1 MKKRIGS
8 RLYNTDTAECIAE
21 SIGLYRQRNRQTY
34 FIYDG
39 QEIKPIEYNE
49 AEKLLLEIGI
59 KDTTTHKAGKNGQT
73 KIGVSPAAAD
83 RLAAYCR
90 INNITQKA
98 VIESFINS
106 LPLE

>member
-1 MKKRIGS
+1 MKKRIGTK
-8 RLYNTDTAECIAE
+8 LYDTETAVCLLPGR
-21 SIGLYRQRNRQTY
+21 GLYKQGGRQTY

-49 AEKLLLEIGI
+49 AEKILIAAGMTEITKHSADHKGRAKIGI
-59 KDTTTHKAGKNGQT
+59 
-73 KIGVSPAAAD
+73 SPAAAD